1 MKVVVCAKQ
10 TPSTTAVFKVQNG
23 TVSWDDTGSGKPN
36 VVNPWDEYTIEEGI
50 LLKENRGAS
59 DVVAVTVGS
68 PDSVEVLRTALAMG
82 CTDAVLLSDKAFENV
97 DSVATAG
104 ILAAAIQK
112 IGGVSIAIC
121 GKQAIDGDSGM
132 TTVQLARKLGWT
144 PLTNVSAIT
153 ELTATS
159 ITVERLL
166 ESGKQVV
173 TAALPVVIG
182 TMKELNEPRYPS
194 FMGIRKASRA
204 EIPTWTAG
212 DLGLNPAPSRVDWSN
227 VYTIPPR
234 EGEVEILKGTVA
246 EQVEAL
252 VDRLFAE
259 KVI

>member
-59 DVVAVTVGS
+59 DVVALTVGS

-112 IGGVSIAIC
+112 IGGVSVAIC

-234 EGEVEILKGTVA
+234 EGEVELLKGTVA

>member
-59 DVVAVTVGS
+59 DVVALTVGS

-112 IGGVSIAIC
+112 IGGVSVAIC